1 MKHLRIFEEYIPGG
15 RAAGKS
21 LKDLAKAHGV
31 GIKSLEKQLKV
42 GVAVE
47 MEHTNSEAKAEEI
60 AMDHLAENPRY
71 YTKLVRKGFVDE
83 PKALKIHKEI
93 YEGDWFDNL
102 RDHPANQD
110 DPDPT
115 REIEYTPAQQKFN
128 TMAFMGDRMGFTLL
142 QGKDTVGG
150 GVWVLNTDEV
160 PEDYLLTIDYT
171 DEEGYGDVEKEL
183 DDEACLNYAT
193 DLWDGRSKDPDN
205 YGEGLEDYEEGK
217 LLCRVDAEVA
227 EDLIRSMER
236 KLRPGS
242 LTPNRPAENAEVRKA
257 ISLAVYELSKLFSL

>member
-71 YTKLVRKGFVDE
+71 YTKLVRNGFVDE
-83 PKALKIHKEI
+83 PKALKIHKEL

-242 LTPNRPAENAEVRKA
+242 LTPNKPAENAEVRKA

>member
-71 YTKLVRKGFVDE
+71 YTKLVRNGFVDE
-83 PKALKIHKEI
+83 PKALKIHKEL

-115 REIEYTPAQQKFN
+115 REIEYIPAQQKFS
-128 TMAFMGDRMGFTLL
+128 TMAFLGDRMGFTLIN
-142 QGKDTVGG
+142 GKDQVGG
-150 GVWVLNTDEV
+150 GVWALNIDEV
-160 PEDYLLTIDYT
+160 PENYLLTIDYT
-171 DEEGYGDVEKEL
+171 DEDGYGDVEKEL

-193 DLWDGRSKDPDN
+193 DLWDAQNTEPDN
-205 YGEGLEDYEEGK
+205 VGEGMEGYEDGK
-217 LLCRVDAEVA
+217 LLCRVDAELA

-242 LTPNRPAENAEVRKA
+242 LTPNRPAENSDVRKA
-257 ISLAVYELSKLFSL
+257 ISLAVYELNKLFEL

>member
-31 GIKSLEKQLKV
+31 NPKSIEKQLRV

-47 MEHTNSEAKAEEI
+47 MEHTNSEVKAEEI
-60 AMDHLAENPRY
+60 AMDHLAEDPRY

-83 PKALKIHKEI
+83 PKALKIYKEV

-102 RDHPANQD
+102 SYHPANQPD
-110 DPDPT
+110 GPDPS
-115 REIEYTPAQQKFN
+115 REIEYTPAQQKFT
-128 TMAFMGDRMGFTLL
+128 TMAFMGDGLGFTLL
-142 QGKDTVGG
+142 HGKDPIG
-150 GVWVLNTDEV
+150 GVWMLNVDDV
-160 PEDYLLTIDYT
+160 PEDYLLVTDYT
-171 DEEGYGDVEKEL
+171 DEEGYGEVEREL

-193 DLWDGRSKDPDN
+193 DLWDAQNREPDN
-205 YGEGLEDYEEGK
+205 VGEGMEGYEDGK
-217 LLCRVDAEVA
+217 LLCRIDAELA

-236 KLRPGS
+236 TLRPGS
-242 LTPNRPAENAEVRKA
+242 LSPNKPAENAEVRKA
-257 ISLAVYELSKLFSL
+257 ISLAVYELNKLFSL

>member
-60 AMDHLAENPRY
+60 AMDHLAETPRY

-83 PKALKIHKEI
+83 PKALKIHKEL

-242 LTPNRPAENAEVRKA
+242 LTPNKPAENAEVRKA

>member
-31 GIKSLEKQLKV
+31 DIKSLEKQLRV

-60 AMDHLAENPRY
+60 AMDHLAEDPRY

-83 PKALKIHKEI
+83 PGALKIYKEI

-102 RDHPANQD
+102 SDHPANQPE

-115 REIEYTPAQQKFN
+115 REIEYTPAQQKFE
-128 TMAFMGDRMGFTLL
+128 TMAFLGERMGFTLL
-142 QGKDTVGG
+142 HGKDPIG
-150 GVWVLNTDEV
+150 GVWALNTDDV
-160 PEDYLLTIDYT
+160 PEDYLLTTDYT

-193 DLWDGRSKDPDN
+193 DLWDAQNREPDN
-205 YGEGLEDYEEGK
+205 VGEGMEGYEDGK
-217 LLCRVDAEVA
+217 LLCRVDAELA

-236 KLRPGS
+236 TLRPGS
-242 LTPNRPAENAEVRKA
+242 LSPNKPAENADVRKA

>member
-1 MKHLRIFEEYIPGG
+1 MKHLRIFEEHIPGG

-31 GIKSLEKQLKV
+31 NPKSLEKQLRV

-60 AMDHLAENPRY
+60 AMDHLAEDPRY

-102 RDHPANQD
+102 SYHPANQPE

-115 REIEYTPAQQKFN
+115 REIEYTPAQQKFS
-128 TMAFMGDRMGFTLL
+128 TMAFMGDGLGFTLL
-142 QGKDTVGG
+142 HGKDPIG
-150 GVWVLNTDEV
+150 GVWVLNVDDM
-160 PEDYLLTIDYT
+160 PGDYLLTTDYT
-171 DEEGYGDVEKEL
+171 DEDGYGDVEREL

-193 DLWDGRSKDPDN
+193 DLWDDQNREPDN
-205 YGEGLEDYEEGK
+205 VGEGMEGYEDGK
-217 LLCRVDAEVA
+217 LLCRVDAELA

-242 LTPNRPAENAEVRKA
+242 LSPNKPAENADVRKA
-257 ISLAVYELSKLFSL
+257 ISLAVYELNKLFSL